1 VADKEAHPKDVVG
14 DSANKDEKKK
24 EAPAQPVPA
33 QPAPAQNLEGVLE
46 AQMTKQET

>member
-1 VADKEAHPKDVVG
+1 MADKEAHPKDVVG
-14 DSANKDEKKK
+14 ESPNKDENKK

-33 QPAPAQNLEGVLE
+33 QPAPPQNVEGVLE